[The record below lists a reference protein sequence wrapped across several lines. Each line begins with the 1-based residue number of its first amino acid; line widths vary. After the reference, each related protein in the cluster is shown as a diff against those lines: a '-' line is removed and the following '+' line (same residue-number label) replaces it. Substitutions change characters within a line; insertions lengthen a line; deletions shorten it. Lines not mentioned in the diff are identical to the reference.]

1 MLLRGRGGLRHL
13 PTLVQR
19 RRASSPAGSVLL
31 IAMPQLSPTHTSGHV
46 REWHKAPGAEV
57 SCYDLLLSVSAL
69 DVVDT
74 EKGELSTFLLEA
86 QEDGVLARVLVQS
99 GSGPLR
105 VGTPLGVLCEEP
117 ADAPLFRDWTCPVHD
132 VYDDAAMEKHGLRAW
147 TWQAYKDS

>member
-1 MLLRGRGGLRHL
+1 MLLRGGLRRL

-86 QEDGVLARVLVQS
+86 QEDGVLAR
-99 GSGPLR
+99 
-105 VGTPLGVLCEEP
+105 
-117 ADAPLFRDWTCPVHD
+117 A
-132 VYDDAAMEKHGLRAW
+132 RAER
-147 TWQAYKDS
+147 